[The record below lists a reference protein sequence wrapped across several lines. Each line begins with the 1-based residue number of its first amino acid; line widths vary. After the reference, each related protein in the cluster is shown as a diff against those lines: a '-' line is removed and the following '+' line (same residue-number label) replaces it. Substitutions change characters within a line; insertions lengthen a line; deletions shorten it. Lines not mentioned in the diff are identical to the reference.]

1 MNETIQPYL
10 EKLLSSGAKTV
21 EEAAKF
27 IETQTP
33 ELASEIIRWGAIS
46 ECAAP
51 IFFATMMFVCGV
63 THLMLKNN
71 KGYIKGSLDKSS
83 GDPPAWPLIFIPFI
97 LFFMGFIIQAIDV
110 LYPLIAPR
118 LYILEKISS
127 LIKWL
132 ILPKNLL

>member
-1 MNETIQPYL
+1 MNETLKPYL

-46 ECAAP
+46 ESGEP
-51 IFFATMMFVCGV
+51 IFFLTMMFVCGV
-63 THLMLKNN
+63 THFALRKS
-71 KGYIKGSLDKSS
+71 KWYIEGSLDQRNGS
-83 GDPPAWPLIFIPFI
+83 PPAWPLVFVPSV
-97 LFFMGFIIQAIDV
+97 FFFLCFIIQAIDV
-110 LYPLIAPR
+110 LYPLVAPR

-127 LIKWL
+127 LIK
-132 ILPKNLL
+132 